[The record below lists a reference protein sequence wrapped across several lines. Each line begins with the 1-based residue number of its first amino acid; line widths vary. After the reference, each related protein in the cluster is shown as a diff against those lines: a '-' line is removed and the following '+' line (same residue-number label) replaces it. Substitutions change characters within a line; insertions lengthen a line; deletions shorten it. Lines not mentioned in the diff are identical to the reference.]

1 MKATRFV
8 KQNILLTLK
17 YENLKSK
24 PFHYVAFIFCSL
36 SSMKWSELFI
46 LLGGAQI
53 SGQDRQKTG
62 SRVIWGILLSWNL
75 LVFQVSKC
83 IIDRSSGWEGQ
94 RIVPCFYSHTFV
106 TKTCHCLSHICSSF
120 QTKLEFVPTK
130 GSQ

>member
-1 MKATRFV
+1 MKAPRFV

-17 YENLKSK
+17 YENVKLK

-62 SRVIWGILLSWNL
+62 SGVI
-75 LVFQVSKC
+75 
-83 IIDRSSGWEGQ
+83 
-94 RIVPCFYSHTFV
+94 
-106 TKTCHCLSHICSSF
+106 
-120 QTKLEFVPTK
+120 
-130 GSQ
+130 